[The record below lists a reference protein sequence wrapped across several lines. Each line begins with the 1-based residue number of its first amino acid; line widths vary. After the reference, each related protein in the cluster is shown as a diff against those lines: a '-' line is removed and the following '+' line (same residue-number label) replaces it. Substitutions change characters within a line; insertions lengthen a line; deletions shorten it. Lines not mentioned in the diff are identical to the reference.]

1 MAPRSRID
9 TKTTARL
16 LRIGAHIGALLPL
29 ALLVWDYW
37 TFQLSADP
45 IREATL
51 RTGKAALTLLVLSL
65 ACTPL
70 NIIFGWKQFVPLRR
84 TLGLYAFMYATLH
97 GLIFVGI
104 DYAFDLE
111 LILEAILR
119 KPYAIAGLSAFL
131 IMVPLAL
138 TSNRWSLR
146 KLGKKWKLLHR
157 LAYLAAIVAVVH
169 FLWLV
174 KQAYTRPLIYATV
187 LAVLLAIRVRPVK
200 ERIVR
205 RRTESKKQVVSRPP
219 SSIQ

>member
-9 TKTTARL
+9 SKTTARL
-16 LRIGAHIGALLPL
+16 LRIGTHIGALLPL

-45 IREATL
+45 IREATF
-51 RTGKAALTLLVLSL
+51 RTGRAALTLLVLSL

-70 NIIFGWKQFVPLRR
+70 NIIFGWKQLLPLRR
-84 TLGLYAFMYATLH
+84 TLGLYAFVYATLH
-97 GLIFVGI
+97 GFIFVGI

-119 KPYAIAGLSAFL
+119 KPYAIAGLSAFSIL
-131 IMVPLAL
+131 VPLAL
-138 TSNRWSLR
+138 TSNRWSVR
-146 KLGKKWKLLHR
+146 KLGKKWKFLHR

-174 KQAYTRPLIYATV
+174 KQAYTRPLIYAAV

-205 RRTESKKQVVSRPP
+205 RRAEFKKQVVSRPP

>member
-9 TKTTARL
+9 SKTTARL
-16 LRIGAHIGALLPL
+16 LRIGTHLGALLPL
-29 ALLVWDYW
+29 AVLVWDYW

-45 IREATL
+45 IREATF
-51 RTGKAALTLLVLSL
+51 RTGRAALTLLVLSL
-65 ACTPL
+65 SCTPL
-70 NIIFGWKQFVPLRR
+70 NIIFGWKQLLPLRR

-138 TSNRWSLR
+138 TSNRSSLR
-146 KLGKKWKLLHR
+146 KLGEKWKLLHR

-174 KQAYTRPLIYATV
+174 KQAYTRPLIYAAA
-187 LAVLLAIRVRPVK
+187 LAVLLVVRVRPVK

-205 RRTESKKQVVSRPP
+205 WRTESKRQLVTRPP
-219 SSIQ
+219 SSAQ

>member
-1 MAPRSRID
+1 MPRRPKID
-9 TKTTARL
+9 SKTTARL
-16 LRIGAHIGALLPL
+16 LSIAAHIGALLPL

-70 NIIFGWKQFVPLRR
+70 NIIFGWKQLLPLRR

-119 KPYAIAGLSAFL
+119 KPYALAGLAAFL

-138 TSNRWSLR
+138 TSNRWSVD
-146 KLGKKWKLLHR
+146 KLGKKWTLLHR

-169 FLWLV
+169 FAWLV
-174 KQAYTRPLIYATV
+174 KQAYTRPLIYATA

-205 RRTESKKQVVSRPP
+205 WRTESKEQLVSRPP